1 MLPFSQAA
9 ANGELGPSAWRSVPG
24 DAWQTSCHVS
34 HSIFYLGDL
43 RSSWGVTYGFQPEEA
58 ELREQDGAV
67 SFPHRREGVLDDV
80 EPIGNLVL
88 YYITIGEKLY
98 IVREET
104 DGNRH

>member
-1 MLPFSQAA
+1 VADLLACQPQYTLFQD
-9 ANGELGPSAWRSVPG
+9 LG
-24 DAWQTSCHVS
+24 
-34 HSIFYLGDL
+34 
-43 RSSWGVTYGFQPEEA
+43 SSWGVIYGFQPEEA
-58 ELREQDGAV
+58 QLRAQDGAL

-88 YYITIGEKLY
+88 YYITIGEKPY

>member
-1 MLPFSQAA
+1 M
-9 ANGELGPSAWRSVPG
+9 SATVY
-24 DAWQTSCHVS
+24 
-34 HSIFYLGDL
+34 SILGDL

-67 SFPHRREGVLDDV
+67 SLPHSMERVIDGV
-80 EPIGNLVL
+80 EPTGNLGL
-88 YYITIGEKLY
+88 YYITIGEKPY